1 MALFG
6 EIAREWVPEGNSW
19 VSAGI
24 PPMAHFVLA
33 VFLLVFG
40 FNLLFGLS
48 LPMWLIG
55 TLAVA
60 AGGLLL
66 LASFKVRIGRK

>member
-1 MALFG
+1 
-6 EIAREWVPEGNSW
+6 
-19 VSAGI
+19 
-24 PPMAHFVLA
+24 MAHFVLA